1 MNKTKKK
8 NRKKV
13 DTVKSV
19 NNSIRTSVRK
29 LNPIL
34 KSIVGKKVD
43 VAMRDL
49 QFSAK
54 RISKDIR
61 KTIGSAVANA
71 ENNFQYDI
79 DNLIV
84 KEAYC
89 GKKIVMKR
97 FRPRAKGRA
106 APILKPYSS
115 VTIILSE
122 AKQMESHG
130 QKVNP
135 VGFRLGVNSGWD
147 SVWYAK
153 KKDFGNYLIE
163 DFKIREYIKKNVI
176 NSGVAKVMIERT
188 SNKCYVTIYTSRPGF
203 VIGKKGS
210 DIDKIKNNLSKF
222 TKNEVT
228 LNIKEVKK
236 PETNAYLVAE
246 NIAQQLVKRIS
257 YRRAMKRAMQ
267 SCIRLGAKGIK
278 VSISG
283 RLGGNEIARTEWLR
297 DGSIPSHTLRADI
310 DYAEAEALTTYGI
323 IGIKVWIYKGEVFAK
338 EFSQETNK
346 VTPKEAKE

>member
-43 VAMRDL
+43 VAIRDL

-54 RISKDIR
+54 RITKDIR

-106 APILKPYSS
+106 APILKPWST

-122 AKQMESHG
+122 VKQMESNG
-130 QKVNP
+130 
-135 VGFRLGVNSGWD
+135 
-147 SVWYAK
+147 
-153 KKDFGNYLIE
+153 
-163 DFKIREYIKKNVI
+163 
-176 NSGVAKVMIERT
+176 
-188 SNKCYVTIYTSRPGF
+188 
-203 VIGKKGS
+203 
-210 DIDKIKNNLSKF
+210 
-222 TKNEVT
+222 TK
-228 LNIKEVKK
+228 
-236 PETNAYLVAE
+236 
-246 NIAQQLVKRIS
+246 S
-257 YRRAMKRAMQ
+257 
-267 SCIRLGAKGIK
+267 
-278 VSISG
+278 
-283 RLGGNEIARTEWLR
+283 
-297 DGSIPSHTLRADI
+297 
-310 DYAEAEALTTYGI
+310 
-323 IGIKVWIYKGEVFAK
+323 
-338 EFSQETNK
+338 
-346 VTPKEAKE
+346 

>member
-106 APILKPYSS
+106 APILKPWST

-122 AKQMESHG
+122 AKQMEKHG
-130 QKVNP
+130 
-135 VGFRLGVNSGWD
+135 
-147 SVWYAK
+147 
-153 KKDFGNYLIE
+153 
-163 DFKIREYIKKNVI
+163 
-176 NSGVAKVMIERT
+176 
-188 SNKCYVTIYTSRPGF
+188 
-203 VIGKKGS
+203 
-210 DIDKIKNNLSKF
+210 
-222 TKNEVT
+222 TK
-228 LNIKEVKK
+228 
-236 PETNAYLVAE
+236 
-246 NIAQQLVKRIS
+246 S
-257 YRRAMKRAMQ
+257 
-267 SCIRLGAKGIK
+267 
-278 VSISG
+278 
-283 RLGGNEIARTEWLR
+283 
-297 DGSIPSHTLRADI
+297 
-310 DYAEAEALTTYGI
+310 
-323 IGIKVWIYKGEVFAK
+323 
-338 EFSQETNK
+338 
-346 VTPKEAKE
+346 